1 MTTIAEDLAGVARSE
16 TGADIPVRLRA
27 WDGSETGRAWDGSE
41 TGRAWD
47 GSVTGRAWAA
57 ARPAAD
63 GSETGPEAAPIVV
76 IADRMV

>member
-27 WDGSETGRAWDGSE
+27 WDGSETGRAWDGSV

-47 GSVTGRAWAA
+47 GSVTGRAW
-57 ARPAAD
+57 D